1 MKLGTMKTN
10 KVSNILIISLLIATT
25 IVMTFCQRP
34 DTKSSVED
42 YFTKSDVKLQSKVRF
57 ANGFDIYHHKGI
69 SRLVIYNPW
78 NKGEVMKTYY
88 FMDMDRKK
96 EFQSK
101 ENILTYP
108 IDSVAVFSATQLN
121 AFSKLGLLDKVI
133 AISESEYIQNKEV
146 KNRADKGRIVN
157 LASNGNFFLEKT
169 LELNPEIIYYS
180 PWNIAQKHPLAE
192 TQITMIPFFD
202 FMEQDPLGRAEW
214 IKFTALF
221 FQREHEA
228 NSIFDTIVNKYNYYK
243 DLASEVEERPTVFSD
258 KYFNGQWFVPG
269 GKSYISRLFSDSG
282 ADYLWKDN
290 TNNASFNLDFE
301 VVYNKAHNT
310 DFWRIVGSYPD
321 GFSYDN
327 LGAENSLYQNFD
339 AFKNHKVIFCDSKKT
354 TYFETGTLEPHIVL
368 GDLIYAFHPEL
379 LENYVPVYY
388 RLIE

>member
-379 LENYVPVYY
+379 LEN
-388 RLIE
+388 